1 MTTLEALL
9 EKYGPVMVIEDL
21 AEHLGIS
28 NQSLFGRLAEK
39 SIPLP
44 FKKLGPRYLFVTRD
58 VAHWA
63 DANEL
68 ERNQAIRDTSR
79 GSLGAQLV
87 IKTAE
92 SDDRPRRTS
101 VGPTITTGIKI
112 RFK

>member
-1 MTTLEALL
+1 
-9 EKYGPVMVIEDL
+9 VMVIEDL

-28 NQSLFGRLAEK
+28 NQSLFSRLAEK
-39 SIPLP
+39 SIGLP
-44 FKKLGPRYLFVTRD
+44 FKKLGQHYLFVTRD

-79 GSLGAQLV
+79 GSLGAQFI

-92 SDDRPRRTS
+92 SDHSPRRAS
-101 VGPTITTGIKI
+101 VGPSITTGIKI

>member
-28 NQSLFGRLAEK
+28 NQSLFSRLAEK
-39 SIPLP
+39 SIGVP
-44 FKKLGPRYLFVTRD
+44 FKKLGQHYLFVTRD

-79 GSLGAQLV
+79 GSLGAQFI

-92 SDDRPRRTS
+92 SDHSPRRAS
-101 VGPTITTGIKI
+101 VGPSITTGIKI

>member
-39 SIPLP
+39 SIRLP
-44 FKKLGPRYLFVTRD
+44 FKKLGYLFVTRD

-101 VGPTITTGIKI
+101 VGPSITTGIKI